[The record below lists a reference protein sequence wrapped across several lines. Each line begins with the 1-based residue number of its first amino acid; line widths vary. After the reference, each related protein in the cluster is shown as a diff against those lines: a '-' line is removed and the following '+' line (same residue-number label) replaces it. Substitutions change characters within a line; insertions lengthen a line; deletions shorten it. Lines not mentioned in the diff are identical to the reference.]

1 MADLFCFAGSVFWLF
16 SPSSPLGRKVIVASW
31 IFPAISF
38 FLYLFN
44 LTTISTFV
52 GPAAAIFCA
61 YKWGIPASEK
71 VAPTADGAR
80 MKFLVIGIALWFLL
94 MIVAGPAILT
104 RGFIGLFTT

>member
-16 SPSSPLGRKVIVASW
+16 SPSSPLGRRVIVASW

-44 LTTISTFV
+44 LSTISTFI
-52 GPAAAIFCA
+52 GPVAAILIS
-61 YKWGIPASEK
+61 YKWGIAASEK
-71 VAPTADGAR
+71 IAPTADGAR

-94 MIVAGPAILT
+94 MMVAGPAILT
-104 RGFIGLFTT
+104 RGIVSLFF